1 MSKYI
6 NYKLILLLIALPI
19 VLVIVFP
26 SPYFESWYDYEPDYF
41 ANLLSV
47 LLNNHPVDYIHPGLT
62 VTYLSAILIQ
72 IVGFFESQEALIL
85 SLRFFFLFLNL
96 IIIYL
101 SMSFLNK
108 NNTEQILLFIAIL
121 ILYPA
126 GHYYLDILSPH
137 VILSSLGVLIAI
149 LGIKLNENTIRYPLA
164 YGLVLALGVA
174 TKFPFILVTI
184 PVIFSIFFGFL
195 KGEKKHFKVSFLI
208 IMVSFICSSLILF
221 YPILPM
227 MPLYPT
233 IWPDV
238 ISFIKSFLGIQ
249 EIYKTSFYFFA
260 LIVLI
265 SFIARKMIIILKK
278 KINYDYTY
286 ESVYR
291 VLSLVCLFYVF
302 IVPIIDIIS
311 GKSYMEIAKWGG
323 NFLPILGFLVL
334 FLTYNFSIFKLSVIK
349 YYIVCILLLAVSL
362 KAYTNFNNYSES
374 IITANNFSSNTQS
387 LLEGDNDV
395 VFYPSSKFIS
405 KEYFF
410 IWSDYRYG
418 DSASTFHD
426 RRKSIPFRI
435 DSKLERIHI
444 LNNRN
449 FYIPEDYFSGKFS
462 YRYMKKLLK
471 SNYTPDL
478 YKSLLGIHLYRL
490 DKKDICTQPY
500 DGFST
505 GRNFIVIIPE
515 GLQFRNIGITK
526 DASANAHTI
535 ASNLID
541 SWTNRCNYKVDYS
554 VDNFANIK
562 SIFLKVQ
569 TAHNE

>member
-1 MSKYI
+1 M
-6 NYKLILLLIALPI
+6 
-19 VLVIVFP
+19 VFP

-62 VTYLSAILIQ
+62 ITYLSAILIQ
-72 IVGFFESQEALIL
+72 IVGFFESQESLIL

-108 NNTEQILLFIAIL
+108 NNTKQILLFIAIL

-137 VILSSLGVLIAI
+137 IILSSLGVLIAI

-208 IMVSFICSSLILF
+208 IMASFICSSLILF

-227 MPLYPT
+227 MPLYLT
-233 IWPDV
+233 MWTDV
-238 ISFIKSFLGIQ
+238 ISFIEPFLGIQ

-260 LIVLI
+260 LIVLM
-265 SFIARKMIIILKK
+265 SFIARKMIIILRKK
-278 KINYDYTY
+278 VNYDYTY
-286 ESVYR
+286 ESVYK

-302 IVPIIDIIS
+302 IMPIIDIIS
-311 GKSYMEIAKWGG
+311 GKSYIEIAKWGG
-323 NFLPILGFLVL
+323 NFLPMLGFLVL
-334 FLTYNFSIFKLSVIK
+334 FFTHNISILKLSVIK
-349 YYIVCILLLAVSL
+349 NYIAITLLLVVSL

-374 IITANNFSSNTQS
+374 IITANNFSSNVQS
-387 LLEGDNDV
+387 LLEGDNDI

-418 DSASTFHD
+418 DSASTFYD
-426 RRKSIPFRI
+426 KRKSIPFRI
-435 DSKLERIHI
+435 DSKLERMHI

-449 FYIPEDYFSGKFS
+449 FYISDGYFSGKFS
-462 YRYMKKLLK
+462 FRYMKKIIE

-478 YKSLLGIHLYRL
+478 YKSLLSMHLHRL

-500 DGFST
+500 NGFSA

-515 GLQFRNIGITK
+515 GLEFRNIGIIK
-526 DASANAHTI
+526 DVSTDAHTI

-541 SWTNRCNYKVDYS
+541 LWANKCNYKVDYS
-554 VDNFANIK
+554 VDNFADIK
-562 SIFLKVQ
+562 SIFLKVK
-569 TAHNE
+569 T